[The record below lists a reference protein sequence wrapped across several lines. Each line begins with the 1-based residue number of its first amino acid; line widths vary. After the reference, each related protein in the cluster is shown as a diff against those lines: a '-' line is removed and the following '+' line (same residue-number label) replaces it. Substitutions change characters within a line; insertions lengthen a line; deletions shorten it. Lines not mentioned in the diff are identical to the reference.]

1 MWRGRA
7 KWLKY
12 VTMDLMKI
20 LLKNIEIYIA
30 LHTQNVLSGRYKNLI
45 IWYLKTEGKRF
56 GEIKKFFANIS
67 QGSLTKQLKELESD
81 GILNREVYAE
91 VPPKVIYSLTDKG
104 KDILPLIDLMEKYG
118 RMYGDK

>member
-1 MWRGRA
+1 M
-7 KWLKY
+7 
-12 VTMDLMKI
+12 VKI
-20 LLKNIEIYIA
+20 CNDGFDENFIEEHRNLYSIA
-30 LHTQNVLSGRYKNLI
+30 YTQNMLSGRYKNLI